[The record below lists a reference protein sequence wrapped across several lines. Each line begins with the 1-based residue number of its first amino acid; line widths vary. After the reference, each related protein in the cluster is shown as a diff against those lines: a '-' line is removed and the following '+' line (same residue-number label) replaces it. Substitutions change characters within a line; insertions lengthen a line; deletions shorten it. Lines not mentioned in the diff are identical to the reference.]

1 MARIKK
7 KGLDYFPM
15 GVEFVG
21 SREVRRLV
29 KREGEGAYMV
39 LSFLISDLYGG
50 EGYYLPVDEDYYED
64 LADRLFT
71 METDDVRRI
80 VKSTIELGI
89 FDNEMF
95 MTHGIL
101 TSADIQRQYLF
112 CAKSKDVTLEEEKYR
127 LLSDEEMENLL
138 PKKRKKVEVLCENND
153 LSSKNSENTYQSTQI
168 KEKEIK
174 ENKTSEKESKEKEP
188 DAAVPPKGSSK
199 PIKEWTRED
208 IERLEP
214 RRKCRVRMS
223 GPVPSWNRGRDTPC
237 VVFEFDGFHT
247 LKLRKTSDFRSVPAI
262 VFRRNLCSGDK
273 GRWVLFGE
281 IKGDSRFAPCE
292 DKGR

>member
-50 EGYYLPVDEDYYED
+50 EGYYLSVDEEYYED

-80 VKSTIELGI
+80 VKSTVELGI
-89 FDNEMF
+89 FDAVMF
-95 MTHGIL
+95 ATHGIL

-112 CAKSKDVTLEEEKYR
+112 CAKSKDVTMEDEKFR
-127 LLSDEEMENLL
+127 LLSDEEMEKLW
-138 PKKRKKVEVLCENND
+138 PKKRKKTEILCENND
-153 LSSKNSENTYQSTQI
+153 LSSKNSEKTYQSTQI

-174 ENKTSEKESKEKEP
+174 ENQTSEKEIKEKEP
-188 DAAVPPKGSSK
+188 AAAAPLKAFSK
-199 PIKEWTRED
+199 PVKEWTKED
-208 IERLEP
+208 IDRLEP
-214 RRKCRVRMS
+214 PADGQKRNFEGLKENLRLFHIPIPEQYAIICKT
-223 GPVPSWNRGRDTPC
+223 GYGLIGHPVWKGFVELRNKFGKFHSPGR
-237 VVFEFDGFHT
+237 FL
-247 LKLRKTSDFRSVPAI
+247 LKQCT
-262 VFRRNLCSGDK
+262 
-273 GRWVLFGE
+273 
-281 IKGDSRFAPCE
+281 
-292 DKGR
+292 

>member
-71 METDDVRRI
+71 METVDVRRI

-127 LLSDEEMENLL
+127 LLSNEEMENLL

-214 RRKCRVRMS
+214 PADGLKR
-223 GPVPSWNRGRDTPC
+223 N
-237 VVFEFDGFHT
+237 FDGLKENLRLFRIPIPLQYAIICKTGYGLIGHPVWKGFVELHNKFGKFHSPGNFL
-247 LKLRKTSDFRSVPAI
+247 LKLCNPSLSY
-262 VFRRNLCSGDK
+262 
-273 GRWVLFGE
+273 
-281 IKGDSRFAPCE
+281 
-292 DKGR
+292 

>member
-71 METDDVRRI
+71 METVDVRRI

-127 LLSDEEMENLL
+127 LLSNEEMENLL

-199 PIKEWTRED
+199 PVKEWTRED

-214 RRKCRVRMS
+214 PADGLKR
-223 GPVPSWNRGRDTPC
+223 N
-237 VVFEFDGFHT
+237 FDGLKENLRLFRIPIPLQYAIICKTGYGLIGHPVWKGFVELHNKFGKFHSPGNFL
-247 LKLRKTSDFRSVPAI
+247 LKLCNPSLSY
-262 VFRRNLCSGDK
+262 
-273 GRWVLFGE
+273 
-281 IKGDSRFAPCE
+281 
-292 DKGR
+292 

>member
-50 EGYYLPVDEDYYED
+50 EGYYLSVDEEYYED

-80 VKSTIELGI
+80 VKSTVELGI
-89 FDNEMF
+89 FDAVMF
-95 MTHGIL
+95 ATHGIL

-112 CAKSKDVTLEEEKYR
+112 CAKSKDVTMEDEKFR
-127 LLSDEEMENLL
+127 LLSDEEMEKLL
-138 PKKRKKVEVLCENND
+138 PKKRKKTEILCENND
-153 LSSKNSENTYQSTQI
+153 LSSKNSEKTYQSTQI

-174 ENKTSEKESKEKEP
+174 ENQTSEKEIKETEP
-188 DAAVPPKGSSK
+188 AAAAPLKASSK
-199 PIKEWTRED
+199 PVKEWTKED
-208 IERLEP
+208 SDRLEP
-214 RRKCRVRMS
+214 PADGQKRNFEGLKENLRLFHIPIPEQYAIICKT
-223 GPVPSWNRGRDTPC
+223 GYGLIGHPVWKGFVELRNKFGKFHSPGR
-237 VVFEFDGFHT
+237 FL
-247 LKLRKTSDFRSVPAI
+247 LKQCT
-262 VFRRNLCSGDK
+262 
-273 GRWVLFGE
+273 
-281 IKGDSRFAPCE
+281 
-292 DKGR
+292 

>member
-71 METDDVRRI
+71 METDDVRCI

-112 CAKSKDVTLEEEKYR
+112 CAKSKNVTLEEEKYR
-127 LLSDEEMENLL
+127 LLSNEEMENLL

-199 PIKEWTRED
+199 PVKEWTRED

-214 RRKCRVRMS
+214 PADGLKRNFEGLKENLRLFRIPIPLQYAIICKT
-223 GPVPSWNRGRDTPC
+223 GYGLIGHPVWK
-237 VVFEFDGFHT
+237 GFVELRNKFGKFHSPGNFL
-247 LKLRKTSDFRSVPAI
+247 LKLCNPSLSF
-262 VFRRNLCSGDK
+262 
-273 GRWVLFGE
+273 
-281 IKGDSRFAPCE
+281 
-292 DKGR
+292 

>member
-21 SREVRRLV
+21 CREVRRLV

-50 EGYYLPVDEDYYED
+50 EGYYLSVDEEYYED

-80 VKSTIELGI
+80 VKSTVELGI
-89 FDNEMF
+89 FDAVMF
-95 MTHGIL
+95 ATHGIL

-112 CAKSKDVTLEEEKYR
+112 CAKSKDVTMEDEKFR
-127 LLSDEEMENLL
+127 LLSDEEMEKLL
-138 PKKRKKVEVLCENND
+138 PKKRKKTEILCENND
-153 LSSKNSENTYQSTQI
+153 LSSKNSEKTYQSTQI

-174 ENKTSEKESKEKEP
+174 ENQTSEKEIKEKEP
-188 DAAVPPKGSSK
+188 AAAAPLKASSK
-199 PIKEWTRED
+199 PVKEWTKED
-208 IERLEP
+208 IDRLEP
-214 RRKCRVRMS
+214 PADGQKRNFEGLKENLRLFHIPFPEQYAIICKT
-223 GPVPSWNRGRDTPC
+223 GYGLIGHPVWKGFVELRNKFGKFHSPGR
-237 VVFEFDGFHT
+237 FL
-247 LKLRKTSDFRSVPAI
+247 LKQCT
-262 VFRRNLCSGDK
+262 
-273 GRWVLFGE
+273 
-281 IKGDSRFAPCE
+281 
-292 DKGR
+292 

>member
-50 EGYYLPVDEDYYED
+50 EGYYLSVDEEYYED

-80 VKSTIELGI
+80 VKSTVELGI
-89 FDNEMF
+89 FDAVMF
-95 MTHGIL
+95 ATHGIL

-112 CAKSKDVTLEEEKYR
+112 CAKSKDVTMEDEKFR
-127 LLSDEEMENLL
+127 LLSDEEMEKLL
-138 PKKRKKVEVLCENND
+138 PKKRKKTEILCENND
-153 LSSKNSENTYQSTQI
+153 LSSKNSEKTYQSTQI

-174 ENKTSEKESKEKEP
+174 ENQTSEKEIKEKEP
-188 DAAVPPKGSSK
+188 AAAAPLKASSK
-199 PIKEWTRED
+199 PVKEWTKED
-208 IERLEP
+208 IDRLEP
-214 RRKCRVRMS
+214 PADGQKQNFAGLKENLRVFHIPIPEQYAIICKT
-223 GPVPSWNRGRDTPC
+223 GYGLIGHPVWKGFVELRNKFGKFHSPGR
-237 VVFEFDGFHT
+237 FL
-247 LKLRKTSDFRSVPAI
+247 LKQCT
-262 VFRRNLCSGDK
+262 
-273 GRWVLFGE
+273 
-281 IKGDSRFAPCE
+281 
-292 DKGR
+292 

>member
-71 METDDVRRI
+71 METVDVRRI
-80 VKSTIELGI
+80 VTYAVELGL
-89 FDNEMF
+89 FDARLYKEYC
-95 MTHGIL
+95 IL
-101 TSADIQRQYLF
+101 TSIEIQRQYLF
-112 CAKSKDVTLEEEKYR
+112 STRRRSCTSIDEKYC
-127 LLSDEEMENLL
+127 LITEDTPANAPANATPVEEINATETGINVTETAEKCTSTV
-138 PKKRKKVEVLCENND
+138 PGYTKHSIAQHSIEKHT
-153 LSSKNSENTYQSTQI
+153 SST
-168 KEKEIK
+168 
-174 ENKTSEKESKEKEP
+174 
-188 DAAVPPKGSSK
+188 VSSK

-214 RRKCRVRMS
+214 PADGLKRNFEGLKENLRLFRIPIPLQYAIICKTGYGLIGHPVWKGFVELHNKFGKFHSPGNFLLKLCTPPFLSS
-223 GPVPSWNRGRDTPC
+223 GPP
-237 VVFEFDGFHT
+237 
-247 LKLRKTSDFRSVPAI
+247 
-262 VFRRNLCSGDK
+262 
-273 GRWVLFGE
+273 
-281 IKGDSRFAPCE
+281 
-292 DKGR
+292 

>member
-71 METDDVRRI
+71 METVDVRRI

-112 CAKSKDVTLEEEKYR
+112 CAKSKDVTLEEVKYR

-214 RRKCRVRMS
+214 PADGLKR
-223 GPVPSWNRGRDTPC
+223 N
-237 VVFEFDGFHT
+237 FDGLKENLRLFRIPIPLQYAIICKTGYGLIGHPVWKGFVELHNKFGKFHSPGNFL
-247 LKLRKTSDFRSVPAI
+247 LKLCNSSLSF
-262 VFRRNLCSGDK
+262 
-273 GRWVLFGE
+273 
-281 IKGDSRFAPCE
+281 
-292 DKGR
+292 

>member
-50 EGYYLPVDEDYYED
+50 EGYYLSVDEEYYED

-80 VKSTIELGI
+80 VKSTVELGI
-89 FDNEMF
+89 FDAVMF
-95 MTHGIL
+95 ATHGIL

-112 CAKSKDVTLEEEKYR
+112 CAKSKDVTMEDEKFR
-127 LLSDEEMENLL
+127 LLSDEEMEKLL
-138 PKKRKKVEVLCENND
+138 PKKRKKTEILCENND
-153 LSSKNSENTYQSTQI
+153 LSSKNSEKTYQSTQI

-174 ENKTSEKESKEKEP
+174 ENQTSEKEIKEKEP
-188 DAAVPPKGSSK
+188 AAAAPLKASSK
-199 PIKEWTRED
+199 PVKEWTKED
-208 IERLEP
+208 IDCLEP
-214 RRKCRVRMS
+214 PADGQKR
-223 GPVPSWNRGRDTPC
+223 N
-237 VVFEFDGFHT
+237 FEGWKENLRLFHI
-247 LKLRKTSDFRSVPAI
+247 PIPEQYAI
-262 VFRRNLCSGDK
+262 
-273 GRWVLFGE
+273 
-281 IKGDSRFAPCE
+281 I
-292 DKGR
+292 